1 MAKPSGLRAGLLWA
15 GSLSLAS
22 PGCCSRTCRLW
33 PTGRSRPLAP
43 PGGGQLRA
51 RAGGGAAR
59 GALVPAGLEGAAP
72 AARADSRCAQRARAA
87 ATLAPASGS
96 SGPADGAA
104 EPRGR
109 CPAAAGRA
117 APPGTASLG
126 SSLRGTLPGT
136 RKRKRRRSRGPASRR
151 ERAGVQ
157 PGGSRGGAV
166 RAFLLRSGFLR
177 SRPGWLRSGEVLA
190 PGRPVAFPPPAGA
203 PGSVPST
210 RGGAVAAEG
219 DSRPSA
225 SCFAIL
231 RFLEVIPKRV
241 AIRAFRDDI

>member
-1 MAKPSGLRAGLLWA
+1 MGGKPEPSIPRLLLPDLHAVADRAVAATGSSRGRAAPGA
-15 GSLSLAS
+15 G
-22 PGCCSRTCRLW
+22 GRRSRT
-33 PTGRSRPLAP
+33 GS
-43 PGGGQLRA
+43 A
-51 RAGGGAAR
+51 RAGR
-59 GALVPAGLEGAAP
+59 AGGAAP

-104 EPRGR
+104 EPVGR
-109 CPAAAGRA
+109 CPAAAGGA

-126 SSLRGTLPGT
+126 SSLRGTLLGT

-166 RAFLLRSGFLR
+166 RAFLRRSGFLR

-190 PGRPVAFPPPAGA
+190 PGRWLFPPPSGA

-210 RGGAVAAEG
+210 PGGSEAAEG
-219 DSRPSA
+219 ISRPSA

-231 RFLEVIPKRV
+231 RFSRS
-241 AIRAFRDDI
+241 DS